1 VPASSFLPCDLKSR
15 PCLKSFIPVTFAASL
30 LLAAGG
36 CSSGTAGSTGTT
48 STSPGT
54 SVASVAITGSGQV
67 RVGGTSQFIATVAGS
82 TSNEVAWQVNGV
94 AGGASATGV
103 ISTTGLYTAPATLPS
118 PNTVTILAVSAAA
131 SATGTMAETILNPVP
146 NVTAATA
153 TQSGTATI
161 YTVTVTGS
169 GFINGAQI
177 EVAGNAVTTTF
188 VSATQ
193 LTAAVTVASGT
204 TSLAIDVVNPA
215 SGDTPSATVNAAIGS
230 GGTTAPVTA
239 TVTAAAR
246 LLDQATFGPTLTD
259 IQHVQQTGVDGYIT
273 EQFNTA
279 PTPLPDIP
287 AAPTAICDA
296 NGLLPCE
303 QSEWWQTMLTAPDQ
317 LRQRVAFAL
326 SEIFVVST
334 DDSSLSVRVF
344 TPYQNILAKDAFTN
358 FSTIMKDV
366 TLSPAMGGYLNMVNS
381 GKPPAGQIAN
391 ENYAREFMQ
400 LFTTG
405 LYLLNSDGTSQ
416 LDSSGNPIPVY
427 TEDQVQAF
435 ARVYT
440 GWTYPTSTGAPPAY
454 LPYYNVVPDSPM
466 VAVESAHDTTSKTL
480 LNGTVLPAGQTA
492 EQDLADALANV
503 FAHPNVGP
511 FVCRQLIQHLVASNP
526 SPAYVGRVSAIFA
539 NNGSGVRGDMQ
550 AVIRAILEDPDARAG
565 DTNPSFDG
573 GHLREDMLYM
583 TDVLRGLGF
592 TATSADGN
600 YSGLN
605 NYTSALGETPY
616 TSTSVFNFFPPDYFI
631 PGTTTNAPEFGQ
643 ENTASTILRLTLADN
658 LVNNKISNF
667 NIDLS
672 ATSALGITASKT
684 GVAATDAG
692 NLVDSLGIIFMHGQM
707 PAQMRTA
714 IVNHVATLTNIPE
727 RVRVATYLVIT
738 SSQYKIEN

>member
-1 VPASSFLPCDLKSR
+1 VPASFFLNRDLKSR
-15 PCLKSFIPVTFAASL
+15 PCLRSLVPVTFAASL
-30 LLAAGG
+30 LLASGG
-36 CSSGTAGSTGTT
+36 CSSGTAGSTGAT

-54 SVASVAITGSGQV
+54 PAAAVIAITGSSQV
-67 RVGGTSQFIATVAGS
+67 RVGGTSQLIATVAGS

-94 AGGASATGV
+94 AGGSNATGV
-103 ISTTGLYTAPATLPS
+103 ISTTGLYTAPAALPS
-118 PNTVTILAVSAAA
+118 PNTVTISAVSTAA
-131 SATGTMAETILNPVP
+131 SATGTMAETILNPIP
-146 NVTAATA
+146 SLTGATA
-153 TQSGTATI
+153 TQSGTATTC
-161 YTVTVTGS
+161 TVTVTGS
-169 GFINGAQI
+169 GFVDGAQI
-177 EVAGNAVTTTF
+177 EVAGSALTTTF

-204 TSLAIDVVNPA
+204 TSLTVDVVNPA
-215 SGDTPSATVNAAIGS
+215 SGDTPSSTVDAAIVR
-230 GGTTAPVTA
+230 GTNANT

-259 IQHVQQTGVDGYIT
+259 IAHVQQTGIDGYIT

-287 AAPTAICDA
+287 AVPTSICDT

-366 TLSPAMGGYLNMVNS
+366 TLSPAMGGYLNMINS

-405 LYLLNSDGTSQ
+405 LYLLNPDGTSQ

-454 LPYYNVVPDSPM
+454 LPYYGVVPDSPM
-466 VAVESAHDTTSKTL
+466 VAVESSHDTTSKTL

-492 EQDLADALANV
+492 EQDLADALANL

-539 NNGSGVRGDMQ
+539 NNGSGVRGDMR

-583 TDVLRGLGF
+583 TDILRGLGF
-592 TATSADGN
+592 TNTSPFGN

-616 TSTSVFNFFPPDYFI
+616 TSTSVFNFFPPDYVI
-631 PGTTTNAPEFGQ
+631 AGTTINAPEFDQ

-658 LVNNKISNF
+658 LVNNKISYF